1 MRKIGTIQV
10 TKEILNEN
18 EFFMKKKFGQNF
30 LIDQNILTS
39 IVLKAGIT
47 KDVNVIEIGPG
58 IGSLTEHLIQN
69 ANKVISYEIDEN
81 LIPILTKE
89 FGSCDNF
96 TLINQDILKADIAKD
111 IKTYFNDQREVY
123 VVANLP
129 YYITTPII
137 MHLLENVPEVS
148 RYAVMVQLEVADR
161 ITANKG
167 GKEYNNLSVAIQY
180 RAKVFKA
187 LNVSRNVFMPKPN
200 VDSAVVVFDLYKELP
215 IKAANEKFFFALV
228 RNAFANRRKTLVNNL
243 NVAYHI
249 DKEILGKML
258 EELKIN
264 PQIRSEALS
273 VKDFVFISEKLES
286 IIKKN

>member
-1 MRKIGTIQV
+1 MLKIGTIQK
-10 TKEILNEN
+10 TKEILSEN

-39 IVLKAGIT
+39 IVNKAGID
-47 KDVNVIEIGPG
+47 KNVNVIEIGPG
-58 IGSLTEHLIQN
+58 IGSLTEHLLEN
-69 ANKVISYEIDEN
+69 ANKVISYEIDDN
-81 LIPILTKE
+81 LIPILTKN
-89 FGSCDNF
+89 FADYDNF
-96 TLINQDILKADIAKD
+96 TLIHQDILKADIHSD
-111 IKTYFNDQREVY
+111 IQKYFHDDRPVY

-137 MHLLENVPEVS
+137 MHLLENVSEIS

-187 LNVSRNVFMPKPN
+187 LTVSRNVFMPKPN
-200 VDSAVVVFDLYKELP
+200 VDSAVVVFDIYKDAP
-215 IKAANEKFFFALV
+215 IKAENEKLFFALV

-243 NVAYHI
+243 NAAYHI
-249 DKEILGKML
+249 DKEVLGEML
-258 EELKIN
+258 TKLDIN
-264 PQIRSEALS
+264 PQVRSEALS
-273 VKDFVFISEKLES
+273 VDDFVKIAQEIEKL
-286 IIKKN
+286 I

>member
-1 MRKIGTIQV
+1 MLKIGTIQK
-10 TKEILNEN
+10 TKEILSEN

-39 IVLKAGIT
+39 IVNKAGID
-47 KDVNVIEIGPG
+47 KNVNVIEIGPG
-58 IGSLTEHLIQN
+58 IGSLTEHLLEN
-69 ANKVISYEIDEN
+69 ANKVISYEIDDN
-81 LIPILTKE
+81 LIPILTKN
-89 FGSCDNF
+89 FADYDNF
-96 TLINQDILKADIAKD
+96 TLIHQDILKADIHSD
-111 IKTYFNDQREVY
+111 IQKYFHDDRPVY

-137 MHLLENVPEVS
+137 MHLLENVSEIS

-187 LNVSRNVFMPKPN
+187 LTVSRNVFMPKPN
-200 VDSAVVVFDLYKELP
+200 VDSAVVVFDIYKDAP
-215 IKAANEKFFFALV
+215 IKAKNEKLFFALV

-243 NVAYHI
+243 NAAYHI
-249 DKEILGKML
+249 DKEVLGEML
-258 EELKIN
+258 TKLDIN
-264 PQIRSEALS
+264 PQVRSEALS
-273 VKDFVFISEKLES
+273 VDDFVRIAQEIEKL
-286 IIKKN
+286 I